1 MPFRLAVL
9 FAAAIPLFAQQPTIT
24 SEVKQNYQRTKD
36 LILRAAEK
44 MPEDG
49 YGMKAT
55 PQVRTYAQMLG
66 HVSQAHQMIC
76 GGIFGQ
82 PGRADQTKTA
92 KVDVV
97 AELKKSFDLC
107 DRAYDFLNE
116 QNMSVVG
123 GSEFMGGTMVGRLY
137 ANVIHDNEIYGTMV
151 VYLRIKGLVPPS
163 SEHATRGQ
171 SGR

>member
-1 MPFRLAVL
+1 MSRIALLL
-9 FAAAIPLFAQQPTIT
+9 FAAVPLLAQQPTIT
-24 SEVKQNYQRTKD
+24 SEVKQNYQRTRD
-36 LILRAAEK
+36 LILRAAQE

-49 YGMKAT
+49 YNMKAT
-55 PQVRTYAQMLG
+55 PQVRTYAQILG
-66 HVSQAHQMIC
+66 HISQAHQMIC

-92 KVDVV
+92 KADVM
-97 AELKKSFDLC
+97 AELKKSFETC

-116 QNMSVVG
+116 QNMSIVG

-137 ANVIHDNEIYGTMV
+137 SNVIHDNEMYGTMV

-163 SEHATRGQ
+163 SEGRG
-171 SGR
+171 GR

>member
-1 MPFRLAVL
+1 ML
-9 FAAAIPLFAQQPTIT
+9 AQQPTIT

-36 LILRAAEK
+36 LILRAAQE
-44 MPEDG
+44 MPDDG
-49 YGMKAT
+49 YAMKAT
-55 PQVRTYAQMLG
+55 PQVRTYAQILG
-66 HVSQAHQMIC
+66 HIAQGNQMIC

-92 KVDVV
+92 KPDVIT
-97 AELKKSFDLC
+97 ELKKSFDIC

-116 QNMSVVG
+116 QNMSLVG

-137 ANVIHDNEIYGTMV
+137 ANVIHDNEMYGTMV

-163 SEHATRGQ
+163 TSDGR